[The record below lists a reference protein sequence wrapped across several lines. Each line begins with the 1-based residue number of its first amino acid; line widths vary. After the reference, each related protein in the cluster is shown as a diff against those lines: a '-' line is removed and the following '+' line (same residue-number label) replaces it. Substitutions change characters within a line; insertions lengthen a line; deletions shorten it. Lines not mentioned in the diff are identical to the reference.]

1 MRVRGAYAKG
11 VAKREEIL
19 STALDVIARNG
30 YRGTSIRELAAAVG
44 LSQTGLLHY
53 FGTKEELFSEIL
65 RKRDEVDGAVYG
77 GLDQR
82 ASRDL
87 IDGLV
92 AVVRHNAD
100 VPGLVQLY
108 SQFSA
113 EATEAG
119 HPAHEYFRA
128 RYAQFREIIS
138 SAIRLQQESGDLPRS
153 LEPQR
158 TAAVLAATIDG
169 LQTQWLMDPSINMAD
184 HLAFLWERLST
195 SPD

>member
-1 MRVRGAYAKG
+1 M
-11 VAKREEIL
+11 
-19 STALDVIARNG
+19 
-30 YRGTSIRELAAAVG
+30 G

-77 GLDQR
+77 GVDQL
-82 ASRDL
+82 AGPDL
-87 IDGLV
+87 VDGLIG
-92 AVVRHNAD
+92 VVRHNAD

-119 HPAHEYFRA
+119 HPAHEYFRD

-138 SAIRLQQESGDLPRS
+138 NAIRQQQRSGDLPRS
-153 LEPQR
+153 LDADR

-169 LQTQWLMDPSINMAD
+169 LQTQWLMDPSIDMAE
-184 HLAFLWERLST
+184 HLAYLWERLAI